1 MGILLQGLLFVVLLI
16 VLSSTPGSSQYG
28 VNHGR
33 CPPRELPCPNGI
45 NFLKYVKNVQHYE
58 YCPDN
63 ILLKIVFQKGVFSA
77 KASEPWVKILI
88 ECLGPDGTGKREKCL
103 SNTENK
109 YANLCSKESNTKSIT
124 TTTTTTTVS
133 TAKSTTSATQYNE
146 QPPVTTSIPSRPRL
160 TTTRQELWNETKH
173 FDVIQPDDK
182 NIHNGSEGQQGLG
195 PTVSQ
200 GEPGEK
206 TKTTT
211 IAVISLIV
219 ICLVLVAILT
229 GVFCKRKKTNSYQ
242 KTSMD
247 ELL

>member
-16 VLSSTPGSSQYG
+16 LLSSTPGSSQYG

-33 CPPRELPCPNGI
+33 CPSKELPCPNGRD
-45 NFLKYVKNVQHYE
+45 FLKYVERVLSYE
-58 YCPDN
+58 KCPDN
-63 ILLKIVFQKGVFSA
+63 ILLKIVFLKGVFSA
-77 KASEPWVKILI
+77 QASEPWVKILVD
-88 ECLGPDGTGKREKCL
+88 CLDTGREKCL

-109 YANLCSKESNTKSIT
+109 YANLCSKESKTKSIM
-124 TTTTTTTVS
+124 TTTTTTVS
-133 TAKSTTSATQYNE
+133 TAKSTISATQYNE
-146 QPPVTTSIPSRPRL
+146 QPPVTTSIPSTPRL
-160 TTTRQELWNETKH
+160 TTTRQERWIETKY
-173 FDVIQPDDK
+173 FDGIQQDGK
-182 NIHNGSEGQQGLG
+182 NIHNGSEGQQGVG
-195 PTVSQ
+195 PTDSK

-242 KTSMD
+242 KTTMD
-247 ELL
+247 EPL